1 MRRQVRPE
9 AQQSRWAHRKISGHV
24 FIARAFV
31 RQVFRTNS
39 SYARWEEARRTWGG
53 VVNRSRDLL
62 RQVSGTMHD
71 LNNVAFE
78 GSCTSFMYIRN
89 SLLSRSLLVFL
100 FNSWE
105 ARRMWNSHGEA

>member
-1 MRRQVRPE
+1 M
-9 AQQSRWAHRKISGHV
+9 
-24 FIARAFV
+24 

-71 LNNVAFE
+71 LNNMAF
-78 GSCTSFMYIRN
+78 GG
-89 SLLSRSLLVFL
+89 LLHIVPVYAQLAAKQEPAGVSAQ
-100 FNSWE
+100 SWE
-105 ARRMWNSHGEA
+105 ARRMSNSHAEA